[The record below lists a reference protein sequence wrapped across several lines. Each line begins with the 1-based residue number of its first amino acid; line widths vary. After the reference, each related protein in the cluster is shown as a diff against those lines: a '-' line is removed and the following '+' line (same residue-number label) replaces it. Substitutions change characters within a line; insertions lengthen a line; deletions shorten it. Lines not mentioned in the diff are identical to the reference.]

1 MMQAMQNRQ
10 HGFTVVELLVA
21 IAIVGILAAMA
32 APSFIGVVNT
42 SRLAS
47 NANEL
52 LSIIQYARSE
62 AVRSNSRVI
71 FCGSLIADADEEDEC
86 SAGERPYWVVIGR
99 GEGGLVRQLRVIE
112 VQQPVRAKT
121 DLEKIVFGADGLGRD
136 EATGTLAVGDITV
149 CLPTSN
155 PARNRR
161 LVRIASGGRVV
172 VSTPEEDGGGV
183 CE

>member
-1 MMQAMQNRQ
+1 MMQSMQNRQ
-10 HGFTVVELLVA
+10 AGFTVVELLVA

-42 SRLAS
+42 NRLAS

-52 LSIIQYARSE
+52 LSVIQYARSE

-71 FCGSLIADADEEDEC
+71 FCGSLVADADEEDEC
-86 SAGERPYWVVIGR
+86 SAGERPFWVVIGR
-99 GEGGLVRQLRVIE
+99 GEGGLVRQLRVLE
-112 VQQPVRAKT
+112 VQAPVRVSTA
-121 DLEKIVFGADGLGRD
+121 LEMISFSADGLARD
-136 EATGTLAVGDITV
+136 EGTGALVVGDITV
-149 CLPTSN
+149 CLPTGN
-155 PARNRR
+155 PARNKR
-161 LVRIASGGRVV
+161 LVSISSGSRVV

>member
-1 MMQAMQNRQ
+1 MMQSMQNRQ
-10 HGFTVVELLVA
+10 PGFTVVELLVT
-21 IAIVGILAAMA
+21 IAIVGILAAIA

-42 SRLAS
+42 NRLAA

-71 FCGSLIADADEEDEC
+71 FCGSLSADAFEEDQC
-86 SAGERPYWVVIGR
+86 SAGERPFWVVIGR
-99 GEGGLVRQLRVIE
+99 DEEGDWKQLRQIE
-112 VQQPVRAKT
+112 VQLPVRAKT
-121 DLEKIVFGADGLGRD
+121 GLEKIFFSSDGLGHD
-136 EATGTLAVGDITV
+136 EDGTLTAGTITV
-149 CLPTSN
+149 CMPTSN
-155 PARNRR
+155 PPRNRR
-161 LVRIASGGRVV
+161 VVSITSGSRVV

>member
-1 MMQAMQNRQ
+1 MMQAMKNRQ
-10 HGFTVVELLVA
+10 PGFTVVELLVA
-21 IAIVGILAAMA
+21 IAIVGILAAIA

-71 FCGSLIADADEEDEC
+71 FCGSLSADAFEEDQC

-99 GEGGLVRQLRVIE
+99 DADGDWRQLRQVE
-112 VQQPVRAKT
+112 VQAPVRAKT
-121 DLEKIVFGADGLGRD
+121 ALEKITFGSDGLGRD
-136 EATGTLAVGDITV
+136 DDGALAAGNINV
-149 CLPTSN
+149 CLPTKN
-155 PARNRR
+155 PSRNKRE
-161 LVRIASGGRVV
+161 VRIASGGRVV
-172 VSTPEEDGGGV
+172 VFTPEEDGGGV

>member
-1 MMQAMQNRQ
+1 MMQSMQNRQ
-10 HGFTVVELLVA
+10 PGFTVVELLVA
-21 IAIVGILAAMA
+21 IAIVGILAAIA

-42 SRLAS
+42 NRLAS

-52 LSIIQYARSE
+52 LSVIQYARSE

-71 FCGSLIADADEEDEC
+71 FCGSLVADADEEDEC

-99 GEGGLVRQLRVIE
+99 GDGGLVRQLRVIQ
-112 VQQPVRAKT
+112 VHDPVRAST
-121 DLEKIVFGADGLGRD
+121 DLEKIVFSADGLGRD
-136 EATGTLAVGDITV
+136 EDTGALAVGNITV

-161 LVRIASGGRVV
+161 LVSVASGSRVV

>member
-1 MMQAMQNRQ
+1 MMQAMKNRQ
-10 HGFTVVELLVA
+10 PGFTVVELLVT
-21 IAIVGILAAMA
+21 IAIVGILAAIA

-71 FCGSLIADADEEDEC
+71 FCGTLDDSAFEEDQC
-86 SAGERPYWVVIGR
+86 SPGERPYWVVIGR
-99 GEGGLVRQLRVIE
+99 DEDGHWRQLRQIE
-112 VQQPVRAKT
+112 VQAPVRAKT
-121 DLEKIVFGADGLGRD
+121 ALEKITFGSDGLGRD
-136 EATGTLAVGDITV
+136 EDGALAVGTIDV
-149 CLPTSN
+149 CLPAKN
-155 PARNRR
+155 PSRNKRE
-161 LVRIASGGRVV
+161 VRIASGGRVV
-172 VSTPEEDGGGV
+172 VFTPEEDGGGV